1 MIPASPRVLVL
12 SPAFNEV
19 ESVAAVVRSVT
30 GLGYPTCV
38 IDDGSSDDTAAAAR
52 AAGATVL
59 RLPVNLGV
67 GGALRCGF
75 RFAVENGY
83 DVAVQ
88 IDADGQHDPSVIPLL
103 LERMRATG
111 ADMVVGSRFAAGPD
125 GFPVNQGRRVAMRL
139 LARRA
144 SHSVRRPITD
154 ATSGL
159 RAIRR
164 PLLEQFARDYPV
176 EYLGDTV
183 EAMVLAGRQGRH
195 IEECPIEMSE
205 RAGGVRSA
213 GTVAS
218 IWYVL
223 RVLLA
228 IELMRRRRRDAPP
241 AMPSGEGAP

>member
-1 MIPASPRVLVL
+1 MIGATARVLVL
-12 SPAFNEV
+12 SPAFNEA
-19 ESVAAVVRSVT
+19 ESVGDVVRAV
-30 GLGYPTCV
+30 LARGYPVCV
-38 IDDGSSDDTAAAAR
+38 IDDGSSDGTAAEAR
-52 AAGATVL
+52 GAGATVL

-88 IDADGQHDPSVIPLL
+88 VDADGQHDPAAIPLL
-103 LERMRATG
+103 IERMRATG
-111 ADMVVGSRFAAGPD
+111 ADMVVGSRFAEGP
-125 GFPVNQGRRVAMRL
+125 GGYRVSQGRKVAMRL
-139 LARRA
+139 LALRA

-164 PLLEQFARDYPV
+164 PLLEEFARDYPV

-183 EAMVLAGRQGRH
+183 EAMILAGRRGRH
-195 IEECPIEMSE
+195 IEECPIAMSE

-213 GTVAS
+213 GTMAS
-218 IWYVL
+218 IWYTL

-228 IELMRRRRRDAPP
+228 IELMRRRRREPPP
-241 AMPSGEGAP
+241 AMPSGEAAP